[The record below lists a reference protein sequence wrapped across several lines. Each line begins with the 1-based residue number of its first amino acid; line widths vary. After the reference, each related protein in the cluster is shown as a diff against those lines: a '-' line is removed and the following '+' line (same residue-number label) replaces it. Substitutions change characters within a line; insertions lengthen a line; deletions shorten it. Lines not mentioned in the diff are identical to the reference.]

1 MATGSRR
8 GFTRRRL
15 LEAGA
20 RARPHWVWAPAATT
34 TSTRRRPA
42 TRTRP
47 NTLLIV
53 TDSTRADYIGH
64 YNPNSLAKTPNLDA
78 LANDSLSF
86 SLAVPEAMPTGPA
99 RRALLTGVRSFP
111 FRNSVPTPGL
121 PVGPGWIGI
130 QDHQPIVTEV
140 MGEAGIETA
149 YCTDNPFLVGP
160 RFGNFRRTLD
170 EVRPSY
176 SQGAYRF
183 LNKPFKR
190 PAPRS
195 SIERYLLP
203 ALSDSVEVGRLRA
216 MAGWNSIYRRT
227 ERQYPAARVMRAGIN
242 LLDDLKKKRPFF
254 LGVDSFDPHEPLDAP
269 QAFQLA
275 SGSPKGIQ
283 LEGIT
288 PIQPFE
294 TPYSWAVD
302 VDVDDPTLQRVRE
315 LYAAEIT
322 YVDEWI
328 GRLMNELDDQ
338 KLLDETVV
346 YFISDHGLTLGEN
359 GILGKHGARAQWHI
373 YHVPCMIRHPEG
385 KLAGQTSDYFASTHD
400 VSPTLLSFM
409 GIRRPG
415 QMDGEDLSVL
425 FEGRRAAGAALVHLL
440 LRQLRPGR
448 GPRLVPPLGQ
458 RGPPQAPLRQARRPE
473 RAAQRGGRASPD
485 RGAALEGARGRGRR
499 HAAPVRPLGIEAGDR
514 RVRLTRRG
522 LLRHGGAGA
531 ATAAALAGLPVA
543 ARGRDRRARSAGAPC
558 SWCCRWCGPTT

>member
-1 MATGSRR
+1 VAAGSRR

-15 LEAGA
+15 LEAGGA
-20 RARPHWVWAPAATT
+20 GAAALGLGACGDDYFE
-34 TSTRRRPA
+34 P
-42 TRTRP
+42 RTDHAKDAP

-64 YNPNSLAKTPNLDA
+64 YNRRSLAKTPNIDA
-78 LANDSLSF
+78 LADDSLTF

-111 FRNSVPTPGL
+111 FRNSAKTPGL
-121 PVGPGWIGI
+121 PVGPGWIPI
-130 QDHQPIVTEV
+130 PDYQPMLTEV
-140 MGEAGIETA
+140 LGNAGVETA

-160 RFGNFRRTLD
+160 RFANFRRTVD

-195 SIERYLLP
+195 AIERYLLP
-203 ALSDSVEVGRLRA
+203 ALSDSVEVGRLRS
-216 MAGWNSIYRRT
+216 MVGWNSLYRHT

-275 SGSPKGIQ
+275 ASPRGG
-283 LEGIT
+283 LEVNGIT

-294 TPYSWAVD
+294 TPYSWAVH
-302 VDVDDPTLQRVRE
+302 VDVDDPTLQAARR

-322 YVDEWI
+322 YVDKWI
-328 GRLMNELDDQ
+328 GRLMNELADQ

-359 GILGKHGARAQWHI
+359 GLLGKHGARAQWHI

-385 KLAGQTSDYFASTHD
+385 KLAGQTSDFFASTHD
-400 VSPTLLSFM
+400 VPRTLLSFM
-409 GIRRPG
+409 GVRAPG
-415 QMDGEDLSVL
+415 LMDGEDLSVL
-425 FEGRRAAGAALVHLL
+425 FDGGR
-440 LRQLRPGR
+440 P
-448 GPRLVPPLGQ
+448 
-458 RGPPQAPLRQARRPE
+458 PE
-473 RAAQRGGRASPD
+473 RDWFTSCYD
-485 RGAALEGARGRGRR
+485 NYVL
-499 HAAPVRPLGIEAGDR
+499 AGDR
-514 RVRLTRRG
+514 DWFMIADSEGLHRRLYDKRADPRE
-522 LLRHGGAGA
+522 LHDVAREHPAIVDRLWQVLSNEAGGTLPQFGPSGA
-531 ATAAALAGLPVA
+531 KAVIG
-543 ARGRDRRARSAGAPC
+543 G
-558 SWCCRWCGPTT
+558 